1 MGKITVVFDTNVFV
15 SALGWNENPER
26 CLLYGLRGDIEMIVS
41 PDTVTELWRVLA
53 YDHLPFT
60 ESERIAFYHLVFHSS
75 TVVTPDID
83 LSVSDDSDDDKFLEA
98 ATAGNADVLVSG
110 DDHLLRLER
119 YEDIEI
125 VDPATFLEEWAP
137 RGDGAADQGA

>member
-1 MGKITVVFDTNVFV
+1 MGEITVVFDTNIFV
-15 SALGWNENPER
+15 SALGWNQNPEQ

-41 PDTVTELWRVLA
+41 PDTLTELWRVLA

-60 ESERIAFYHLVFHSS
+60 DAERIAFYHLVFHAS
-75 TVVTPDID
+75 TVVTPDVD

-98 ATAGNADVLVSG
+98 AITGDADVIVSG
-110 DDHLLRLER
+110 DDHLLRLEC

-125 VDPATFLEEWAP
+125 VDPTTFLEEWSP
-137 RGDGAADQGA
+137 DGNGAADHGA